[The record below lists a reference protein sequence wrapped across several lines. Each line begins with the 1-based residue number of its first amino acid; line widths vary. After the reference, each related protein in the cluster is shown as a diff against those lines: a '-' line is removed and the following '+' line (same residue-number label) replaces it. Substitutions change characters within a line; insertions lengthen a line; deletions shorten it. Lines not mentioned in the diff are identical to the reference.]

1 MKSSSNI
8 SVPGKRPARSR
19 WAGLDAETE
28 ITTAR
33 QPHRGPAQA
42 PPLAPP
48 CLAFPRAS
56 EPAAQGSAQ
65 APPSGL
71 YFRIFHRPGSWRRQ
85 AEVPPPAR
93 GGHAPSPASSASA
106 APLSSRCRPA
116 APSPGLPEPVAQ
128 RPRPRSRKTPPAPTP
143 SPPRCVRT
151 ARRAGLGFRNGTE
164 GRAAWKVKA
173 AERRGGRARLR
184 EEVLRALPAVLLIPV
199 LARPQVR
206 WTLRPELGPH
216 SRGPEIKVGRAGRTL
231 PAPPPGRELLAVPA
245 SGKAGGSKPAVRGAT
260 RPSGSPGRS
269 ALGRDARLPLS
280 LAVCCHP
287 LCWEEASPREPGPA
301 QARAPFFCWL

>member
-48 CLAFPRAS
+48 CLAVPRAS

-85 AEVPPPAR
+85 AEAPPPAR
-93 GGHAPSPASSASA
+93 GGHAPSPASPASA

-128 RPRPRSRKTPPAPTP
+128 RPRPRPRKTPPAPTP

-184 EEVLRALPAVLLIPV
+184 EEVLRALPSGLLIPV

-206 WTLRPELGPH
+206 WTLRPELRPH

-231 PAPPPGRELLAVPA
+231 PAPPPDASCWPSLPA
-245 SGKAGGSKPAVRGAT
+245 GKRA
-260 RPSGSPGRS
+260 
-269 ALGRDARLPLS
+269 DQ
-280 LAVCCHP
+280 
-287 LCWEEASPREPGPA
+287 SPRCGVRPVPVAA
-301 QARAPFFCWL
+301 QDAAPLGGTRGSL